1 MSARVL
7 VFCKGGVVQS
17 VVTDNPEIKV
27 TVIDY
32 ETDGST
38 GEKDV
43 NGEPCEINRF
53 HIIDPV
59 TVEKYLGP
67 CKTYPTKVRF
77 GEDIPLAERPVE
89 EHQFQTK
96 EAQHAYLQALA
107 EYDGY
112 IAYENLDDEK
122 EV

>member
-7 VFCKGGVVQS
+7 VFCNGGVVQS
-17 VVTDNPEIKV
+17 VVTDNPEVEV

-43 NGEPCEINRF
+43 DGEPCEINRS

-59 TVEKYLGP
+59 TVEKYLG
-67 CKTYPTKVRF
+67 KGK
-77 GEDIPLAERPVE
+77 
-89 EHQFQTK
+89 
-96 EAQHAYLQALA
+96 
-107 EYDGY
+107 
-112 IAYENLDDEK
+112 
-122 EV
+122 